1 MTVEN
6 FVKQVDIN
14 FPVVMDTRRDAVRS
28 YGVSPLPTTFF
39 INTKGRVD
47 SIHIGQLDLS
57 TLDDQIRKLV
67 EP

>member
-1 MTVEN
+1 M
-6 FVKQVDIN
+6 
-14 FPVVMDTRRDAVRS
+14 MDKGRDAVRS

-39 INTKGRVD
+39 INAKGRVD

-57 TLDDQIRKLV
+57 SLDEQIGKLV